1 MNTIKIK
8 LIKSPIGKPEAHR
21 KTVQAL
27 GLKKGWKNNRKKV
40 IPPQIRGMIEQV
52 KYMVEV
58 VE

>member
-27 GLKKGWKNNRKKV
+27 GLKKRLEK
-40 IPPQIRGMIEQV
+40 
-52 KYMVEV
+52 
-58 VE
+58 

>member
-27 GLKKGWKNNRKKV
+27 GLKKVGKIIEKSDT
-40 IPPQIRGMIEQV
+40 PQIRGMIEQV
-52 KYMVEV
+52 KYMIEV